1 MVGPQPGPL
10 VRAHGL
16 RLDRPVP
23 LKVWLIV
30 QDVRSEAD
38 LRRQVARWEGCG
50 VGGVL
55 ITDHMFIS
63 QAGSDKGTA
72 RRLDRDSPSPLEPF
86 TLLGSIGALSPSLE
100 LGTIVANVGLLH
112 PIFVIRHF
120 AQLAFVFGGNR
131 IIAGLGAG
139 WNAEE
144 FEAIGLDMPPHTLR
158 LARLEEAAALA
169 RQLFHEGV
177 ASMEGAT
184 LTARELPLSPFPT
197 SPPRILLG
205 GGSDEFLA
213 VAGRVA
219 DHVDLNGSS
228 RRQKLGRVAPADADR
243 ARRLTTT
250 IADLEDSIE
259 TVAGAAVASGRQ
271 ASEITYS
278 VLIDS
283 IEFCR
288 AQDIADREAKLRE
301 ARHAVSADL
310 SACPYA
316 LVGDV
321 PRMRELLAER
331 VERLGLSAVI
341 VRDGEHLEPFISQ
354 VVLARV

>member
-1 MVGPQPGPL
+1 
-10 VRAHGL
+10 
-16 RLDRPVP
+16 VP

-30 QDVRSEAD
+30 QNVRNEAD
-38 LRRQVARWEGCG
+38 LRRQVARWEACG

-63 QAGSDKGTA
+63 QAGSDRGAA
-72 RRLDRDSPSPLEPF
+72 RALDRDSPSPLDPF

-120 AQLAFVFGGNR
+120 AQLACVFGSDR
-131 IIAGLGAG
+131 VIAGLGAG

-144 FEAIGLDMPPHTLR
+144 FEAIGLEMPPHPER
-158 LARLEEAAALA
+158 LNRLEEAAALA
-169 RQLFHEGV
+169 RQLFREGV
-177 ASMEGAT
+177 ASLDGAT
-184 LTARELPLSPFPT
+184 LTARELPLSPFPS

-205 GGSDEFLA
+205 GGSDQFLS

-228 RRQKLGRVAPADADR
+228 RRRKLGRVAPAEADR

-250 IADLEDSIE
+250 VADLESSIE
-259 TVAGAAVASGRQ
+259 MVCRAAVASGRE
-271 ASEITYS
+271 ASEISYS

-283 IEFCR
+283 IEFCLPEET
-288 AQDIADREAKLRE
+288 AGREESLRK
-301 ARHAVSADL
+301 ARHAETADVST
-310 SACPYA
+310 CPYA
-316 LVGDV
+316 LVGDA

-331 VERLGLSAVI
+331 VERLGLTAVI
-341 VRDGEHLEPFISQ
+341 VRDGEHLEPFLSR
-354 VVLARV
+354 VVMAGG

>member
-1 MVGPQPGPL
+1 M
-10 VRAHGL
+10 
-16 RLDRPVP
+16 
-23 LKVWLIV
+23 IV
-30 QDVRSEAD
+30 QNVRNEAD
-38 LRRQVARWEGCG
+38 LRRQVARWDGCG
-50 VGGVL
+50 LSGVL

-63 QAGSDKGTA
+63 QAGGERGPTRA
-72 RRLDRDSPSPLEPF
+72 LDHESPSPLEPF

-120 AQLAFVFGGNR
+120 AQLACVFGSDR
-131 IIAGLGAG
+131 VIAGLGAG

-144 FEAIGLDMPPHTLR
+144 FEAIGLPMLPHPLR
-158 LARLEEAAALA
+158 LARLEEAATLA
-169 RQLFHEGV
+169 RQLFREGT
-177 ASMEGAT
+177 ASLDGAT
-184 LTARELPLSPFPT
+184 FTARELPLSPFPP

-219 DHVDLNGSS
+219 DHIDLNGSS
-228 RRQKLGRVAPADADR
+228 RRQKLGRAAPADADR
-243 ARRLTTT
+243 TRRLTTT
-250 IADLEDSIE
+250 IADLEGSIE
-259 TVAGAAVASGRQ
+259 MVARAAIAAGRGP
-271 ASEITYS
+271 SEISYS

-288 AQDIADREAKLRE
+288 AQDIADREAALRE
-301 ARHAVSADL
+301 ARHAVSADV
-310 SACPYA
+310 SSCPYA

-331 VERLGLSAVI
+331 VARLGLSAVI
-341 VRDGEHLEPFISQ
+341 VRDGDHLELFLSD
-354 VVLARV
+354 VVTACA